1 MSRPVQTPPEEQV
14 LRAELCRIG
23 ALVHQKGF
31 VAANDGNLS
40 VRLSDGGFLIT
51 PTGVS
56 KGLMEPDEMVRLS
69 PEGEPVDPE
78 GPRSSS
84 EAKMHLAVYRK
95 DPSIGAVVH
104 THSPYATYFSTWGEG
119 TRFPHLCA
127 DILVQVGEIPVAPY
141 CPLGTWELADTV
153 AGYCLDYNAVLL
165 CNHGVVTWGSSL
177 REAYYRAEAVES
189 YFHIFSLYCQNQ
201 GRGNLLTPEQVSQ
214 LAQVR
219 RGLGNLKG
227 GE

>member
-1 MSRPVQTPPEEQV
+1 MILVLKKDTTPRQEAQLLAYLEQ
-14 LRAELCRIG
+14 LG
-23 ALVHQKGF
+23 
-31 VAANDGNLS
+31 
-40 VRLSDGGFLIT
+40 
-51 PTGVS
+51 
-56 KGLMEPDEMVRLS
+56 
-69 PEGEPVDPE
+69 
-78 GPRSSS
+78 
-84 EAKMHLAVYRK
+84 LAVTREACEGSAVWLLSGGAERVDSGLLSSLPMVESVLPTA
-95 DPSIGAVVH
+95 DPLPLASRRSH
-104 THSPYATYFSTWGEG
+104 P
-119 TRFPHLCA
+119 A
-127 DILVQVGEIPVAPY
+127 DTVVQVGEIPVAPY

-219 RGLGNLKG
+219 RGRGNLKG